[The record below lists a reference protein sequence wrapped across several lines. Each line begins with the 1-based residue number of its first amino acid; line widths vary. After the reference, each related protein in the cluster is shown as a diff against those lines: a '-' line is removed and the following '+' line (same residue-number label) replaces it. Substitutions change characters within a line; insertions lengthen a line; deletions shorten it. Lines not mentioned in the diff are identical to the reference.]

1 MTSAPPPTRRNKIR
15 MTLYRNSQNSFNSI
29 SLRVR
34 WESTK
39 RKKTKKNINYQIFNK
54 INKNTKKFFPV
65 VFCLSWWKT
74 NNFTQVDNNKH
85 NDPHHQPQ
93 QKPLT
98 PDQNRPTKS
107 TTEALTVLPCT
118 LIEANEALLTVLL
131 CPNSIQLNLRCFEK
145 LTNLFHTFPEVEANH
160 CSHRTYSKV
169 MWYTKTFTLLQIFIS
184 IS

>member
-1 MTSAPPPTRRNKIR
+1 MISAPPPTRRNKIR
-15 MTLYRNSQNSFNSI
+15 MTLYKKFSKQFQVNIPQGEMRKHQ
-29 SLRVR
+29 
-34 WESTK
+34 TK
-39 RKKTKKNINYQIFNK
+39 KNQKNINYQIFNK
-54 INKNTKKFFPV
+54 INKNTKKILSCR
-65 VFCLSWWKT
+65 FCLSWWKT
-74 NNFTQVDNNKH
+74 NNFTQVDNNNN
-85 NDPHHQPQ
+85 NDPPSSTTT
-93 QKPLT
+93 KTLD

-118 LIEANEALLTVLL
+118 LIEANEALLKVLL